1 MSLVLLGSTS
11 GSVTLQEP
19 AVAGSTV
26 ITLPATSGTLLQSG
40 TTVTEA
46 QGGTGTTVGY
56 NGFKNRLINGAMV
69 IDQRNAGASVVVG
82 SGAFPV
88 DRWFSVE
95 DTDGALTAEQVE
107 DVPAGFVNSVKITT
121 TTADSSLTTTQ
132 TAQFM
137 QNIEGFNVSDL
148 GFGSASAQTVTLSF
162 WVKSSLT
169 GTMGGSVRNDSANR
183 SYPFSYTIS
192 AANTWEQK
200 SITIAGDTS
209 GTWLTNNSIG
219 IRLVF
224 SLGCGPTRLGTAGA
238 WNANNNTGPT
248 GEVPVIGTLNA
259 TWYITGVQLE
269 KGSTATS
276 FDYRPYGTELALCQ
290 RYYYKASS
298 TSNGVLGFGYNT
310 ASNEAAYGVPF
321 PITMRSVPTFTSS
334 AANTFLCQDNAN
346 RTPTVVGLQTA
357 SVSMASVVFTISGGT
372 AGFGSKLLDGTSAN
386 VAFSSEL

>member
-1 MSLVLLGSTS
+1 MSSIVIAGDTS
-11 GSVTLQEP
+11 GSVTLQAP
-19 AVAGSTV
+19 AVSGTTT

-46 QGGTGTTVGY
+46 QGGTGTTTGY
-56 NGFKNRLINGAMV
+56 YGFKNRLINGDME

-88 DRWFSVE
+88 DRWFAVE

-107 DVPAGFVNSVKITT
+107 DVPAGFVNSIKITT
-121 TTADSSLTTTQ
+121 TTADTNLTTTQ

-137 QNIEGFNVSDL
+137 QMIEGFNVSDL

-192 AANTWEQK
+192 SANTWEQK

-209 GTWLTNNSIG
+209 GTWLTNNGIG

-224 SLGCGPTRLGTAGA
+224 SLGCGPSRLGTAGA
-238 WNANNNTGPT
+238 WNANNNTAPT

-259 TWYITGVQLE
+259 TWYVTGVQLE

-276 FDYRPYGTELALCQ
+276 FDMRPYGTELALCQ
-290 RYYYKASS
+290 RYYFSYLVPA
-298 TSNGVLGFGYNT
+298 TCPQGFGHMQSTT
-310 ASNEAAYGVPF
+310 AARILFPNPVP
-321 PITMRSVPTFTSS
+321 MRATPTFTSLGS
-334 AANTFLCQDNAN
+334 LGIA
-346 RTPTVVGLQTA
+346 
-357 SVSMASVVFTISGGT
+357 SGGT
-372 AGFGSKLLDGTSAN
+372 SFIASASSVLGISSAGVQMEFTVSGATTHQTCVYRDSSGTTFSA
-386 VAFSSEL
+386 EL

>member
-1 MSLVLLGSTS
+1 M
-11 GSVTLQEP
+11 TL
-19 AVAGSTV
+19 
-26 ITLPATSGTLLQSG
+26 
-40 TTVTEA
+40 TTVNAGMLDTQA
-46 QGGTGTTVGY
+46 QY
-56 NGFKNRLINGAMV
+56 NGFKNRIINGAMV

-148 GFGSASAQTVTLSF
+148 GFGSASAKAVTLSY

-169 GTMGGSVRNDSANR
+169 GLMGGSLRNDSANR

-192 AANTWEQK
+192 VANTWEYK
-200 SITIAGDTS
+200 TVTIDGDTS
-209 GTWLTNNSIG
+209 GTWLTNNGIG
-219 IRLVF
+219 FRLVF
-224 SLGCGPTRLGTAGA
+224 SLGCGPSRLGTAGA

-259 TWYITGVQLE
+259 TWFITGVQLE

-290 RYYYKASS
+290 RYYQKFSATGSGQVFCS
-298 TSNGVLGFGYNT
+298 GMMNATTTSRMFIPFLVPLRTNPTALEQSGT
-310 ASNEAAYGVPF
+310 ASDYALFHGATLTTCSAVPQFVEA
-321 PITMRSVPTFTSS
+321 
-334 AANTFLCQDNAN
+334 
-346 RTPTVVGLQTA
+346 TVNGGGIQA
-357 SVSMASVVFTISGGT
+357 TIASGGT
-372 AGFGSKLLDGTSAN
+372 AGNGTLLRAATSSAYLGWS
-386 VAFSSEL
+386 AEI